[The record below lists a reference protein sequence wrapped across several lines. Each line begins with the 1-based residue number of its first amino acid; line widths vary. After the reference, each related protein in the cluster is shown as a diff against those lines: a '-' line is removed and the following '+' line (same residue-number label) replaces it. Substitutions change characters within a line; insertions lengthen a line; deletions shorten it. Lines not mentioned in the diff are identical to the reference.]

1 MAKTI
6 FLQEDSDFNNVNE
19 RVNIILS
26 SELYWCK
33 IFEIPIDSKKE
44 VELVLPG
51 FFEDYFDV
59 SNYKFH
65 SLKLSKHKY
74 LCFAYD
80 ENFIV
85 QTIKNAKLEFK
96 KISNIY
102 FAHNELIDN
111 FEDEI
116 FYNIDDKIYVKQNN
130 IIVQIPK
137 TLVSNQQ
144 IIDFDIDNISLSKHK
159 IYINQSSKYIDA
171 KTSIVLSVLFVLF
184 ALINFSK
191 TIYLNNELKQYDNKI
206 AILKQKYNLPASM
219 IQTKAI
225 INEFKNNET
234 QYLKLLQAT
243 KYLLDYKNSIDTKLL
258 SFDYKNSKV
267 LLKLEDKNQNQLK
280 KYIKTKYKILSFT
293 KGKNSLNI
301 GIKI

>member
-1 MAKTI
+1 
-6 FLQEDSDFNNVNE
+6 
-19 RVNIILS
+19 
-26 SELYWCK
+26 
-33 IFEIPIDSKKE
+33 
-44 VELVLPG
+44 
-51 FFEDYFDV
+51 
-59 SNYKFH
+59 
-65 SLKLSKHKY
+65 
-74 LCFAYD
+74 
-80 ENFIV
+80 
-85 QTIKNAKLEFK
+85 
-96 KISNIY
+96 
-102 FAHNELIDN
+102 
-111 FEDEI
+111 
-116 FYNIDDKIYVKQNN
+116 
-130 IIVQIPK
+130 
-137 TLVSNQQ
+137 
-144 IIDFDIDNISLSKHK
+144 
-159 IYINQSSKYIDA
+159 
-171 KTSIVLSVLFVLF
+171 LFVLF